1 MVASFADGS
10 KLALEATIMGNGTGF
25 VPAVRGM
32 YGYECTHVKD
42 LLTKFKPEDLAN
54 GGFVDFALG
63 GEPHT
68 GAFVMTY
75 NDHPIKK
82 KYMSYFKFGEG
93 PLYMFYTPY
102 HLAHMQLPHS
112 VARAVLF
119 NDPTL
124 TPQGAPVCDT
134 LAVAKRDLKAG
145 EVLDGMGGFTCYGL
159 ADSYANCRRGDY
171 LPMAMSVDC
180 RLRRDIPKDEPITY
194 RDVDLPS
201 GRLCDKLRAEQTE
214 HFARPPG

>member
-1 MVASFADGS
+1 
-10 KLALEATIMGNGTGF
+10 
-25 VPAVRGM
+25 
-32 YGYECTHVKD
+32 
-42 LLTKFKPEDLAN
+42 
-54 GGFVDFALG
+54 VDFALG

-124 TPQGAPVCDT
+124 TPQGAPSAT
-134 LAVAKRDLKAG
+134 PGVAKRDLKAG

-171 LPMAMSVDC
+171 LRWHV
-180 RLRRDIPKDEPITY
+180 RG
-194 RDVDLPS
+194 LPS
-201 GRLCDKLRAEQTE
+201 ASR
-214 HFARPPG
+214 HP